1 MLFGGTRA
9 IFEAA
14 VVRVGRRVGRRV
26 PYPAVPSDEVDTER
40 GELADMGKG
49 RDGLADLLTGRNGT
63 VRRTFFYK
71 GILQNLES

>member
-26 PYPAVPSDEVDTER
+26 PYPAVPADEVDTEG

-49 RDGLADLLTGRNGT
+49 RGGEG
-63 VRRTFFYK
+63 
-71 GILQNLES
+71 